1 MLCEECHKNPATV
14 MITVLTGGESTIWH
28 LCQECVN
35 KMELSIEKGDMSSFL
50 SSLLS
55 ILSRQPK
62 EDALH
67 CETCGLTYEEFQ
79 NTGKLGCANCYH
91 TFAEQLKPL
100 LLRVHGRSQH
110 AGRVP
115 QSHIME
121 RKLAQCISDLKAR
134 MELAVSIEDFE
145 EAAAI
150 RDEIRALM
158 EKPDAE
164 VHPQ

>member
-1 MLCEECHKNPATV
+1 MLCEECRKNPATV
-14 MITVLTGGESTIWH
+14 MITVLTGGESTTRH

-35 KMELSIEKGDMSSFL
+35 KMEVSIEKGDMNSFL

-55 ILSRQPK
+55 ILSHQPK
-62 EDALH
+62 EDTLH
-67 CETCGLTYEEFQ
+67 CSVCGLTYEAFQ
-79 NTGKLGCANCYH
+79 STGKLGCANCYQ

-115 QSHIME
+115 QSHVRE
-121 RKLAQCISDLKAR
+121 RRLAQCITDLKAR
-134 MELAVSIEDFE
+134 MEQAVSVENFE

-150 RDEIRALM
+150 RDEIKALL
-158 EKPDAE
+158 DAQSAE
-164 VHPQ
+164 VHPE

>member
-1 MLCEECHKNPATV
+1 MLCEECQKNPATV
-14 MITVLTGGESTIWH
+14 MITVLTGGESTTRH
-28 LCQECVN
+28 LCQECVS
-35 KMELSIEKGDMSSFL
+35 KMEVSIEKGDMSSFL

-55 ILSRQPK
+55 ILSHQPK
-62 EDALH
+62 QEALH
-67 CETCGLTYEEFQ
+67 CEACGLTYEEFQ
-79 NTGKLGCANCYH
+79 STGKLGCANCYH

-115 QSHIME
+115 QSHIQE

-134 MELAVSIEDFE
+134 MEQAVSLENFE

-150 RDEIRALM
+150 RDEIKALL
-158 EKPDAE
+158 EAQSAE